1 MKDITMLNYMT
12 RDEILDKYPINN
24 TTYNNK
30 VKLLI
35 NNPSDKNLTFIKH
48 KKRFIDK
55 SIVHKYFFPLRVPNY
70 SQPKKIEKWLGLTN
84 WDYFCC
90 ITPSSNT
97 VKENIQLITEINKV
111 LKNTFK
117 LENSLLFYSLEI
129 YDFTEYFH
137 IHFLMTFDKEI
148 PIESIVKTIRKI
160 PIVKEDVIN
169 RNRYH
174 TPIDIQKYDHERFGL
189 TGVEYTSKFNLKW
202 GVLR

>member
-35 NNPSDKNLTFIKH
+35 NNPTDKNLTFIKH

-55 SIVHKYFFPLRVPNY
+55 TIVHKYFFPLRVPNF
-70 SQPKKIEKWLGLTN
+70 SQTEKKMKWLGLTK

-90 ITPSSNT
+90 ITPTSNN

-117 LENSLLFYSLEI
+117 LENSLLFYSMEL

-148 PIESIVKTIRKI
+148 PIESIIKTLRKI
-160 PIVKEDVIN
+160 PKVKDDVIS
-169 RNRYH
+169 RNRYPK
-174 TPIDIQKYDHERFGL
+174 PIDIQKYDHERFGL
-189 TGVEYTSKFNLKW
+189 TGVVYNSKLNLKW

>member
-1 MKDITMLNYMT
+1 MLNYMT
-12 RDEILDKYPINN
+12 RNEILNKYPINN

-30 VKLLI
+30 VKLLV
-35 NNPSDKNLTFIKH
+35 NHPSDSQLTFFKN
-48 KKRFIDK
+48 KKRYIDK
-55 SIVHKYFFPLRVPNY
+55 TIVHKYFFPLRVPNF
-70 SQPKKIEKWLGLTN
+70 SQTEKKMKWLGFTK

-90 ITPSSNT
+90 ITPTSNN

-117 LENSLLFYSLEI
+117 LENSLLFYSLEL

-137 IHFLMTFDKEI
+137 IHFLMKFEEEI

-169 RNRYH
+169 GNRH
-174 TPIDIQKYDHERFGL
+174 TKPIDIQKYDHERFGL
-189 TGVEYTSKFNLKW
+189 TGVVYNSKLNLKW

>member
-12 RDEILDKYPINN
+12 RDEILNKYPINN

-30 VKLLI
+30 VKLLV
-35 NNPSDKNLTFIKH
+35 NHPTDKNLTFIKH

-55 SIVHKYFFPLRVPNY
+55 TIVHKYFFPLRVPNY
-70 SQPKKIEKWLGLTN
+70 SQTEKKMKWLDFTK

-90 ITPSSNT
+90 ITPTSNN

-117 LENSLLFYSLEI
+117 LENSLLFYSLEL

-137 IHFLMTFDKEI
+137 IHFLMKFEEEI
-148 PIESIVKTIRKI
+148 PIESIIKTIRKI
-160 PIVKEDVIN
+160 PKVKEDVIN
-169 RNRYH
+169 RNRYPK
-174 TPIDIQKYDHERFGL
+174 PIDIQKYDWDRYGSS
-189 TGVEYTSKFNLKW
+189 GVEYTSKLNLKW

>member
-12 RDEILDKYPINN
+12 RNEILNKYPINN

-30 VKLLI
+30 VKLLV
-35 NNPSDKNLTFIKH
+35 NHPTDSQLTFFKN
-48 KKRFIDK
+48 KKRYIDK
-55 SIVHKYFFPLRVPNY
+55 TIVHKYFFPLRVPNF
-70 SQPKKIEKWLGLTN
+70 SQTEKKMKWLDFTK

-90 ITPSSNT
+90 ITPTSNN

-117 LENSLLFYSLEI
+117 LENSLLFYSLEL

-137 IHFLMTFDKEI
+137 IHFLMKFEEEI
-148 PIESIVKTIRKI
+148 PIESIIKTIRKI
-160 PIVKEDVIN
+160 PKVKEDVIN
-169 RNRYH
+169 RNRYN

-189 TGVEYTSKFNLKW
+189 TGVVYNSKLNLKW
-202 GVLR
+202 GVLK

>member
-1 MKDITMLNYMT
+1 MLNYMT
-12 RDEILDKYPINN
+12 RDEILNKYPINN

-30 VKLLI
+30 VKLLV
-35 NNPSDKNLTFIKH
+35 NHPTDKNLTFIKH

-55 SIVHKYFFPLRVPNY
+55 TIVHKYFFPLRVPNY
-70 SQPKKIEKWLGLTN
+70 SQTEKKMKWLDFTK

-90 ITPSSNT
+90 ITPTSNN

-117 LENSLLFYSLEI
+117 LENSLLFYSLEL

-137 IHFLMTFDKEI
+137 IHFLMKFEEEI
-148 PIESIVKTIRKI
+148 PIESIIKTIRKI
-160 PIVKEDVIN
+160 PKVKEDVIN
-169 RNRYH
+169 RNRYPK
-174 TPIDIQKYDHERFGL
+174 PIDIQKYDWDRYGSS
-189 TGVEYTSKFNLKW
+189 GVEYTSKLNLKW

>member
-90 ITPSSNT
+90 ITPTSNT
-97 VKENIQLITEINKV
+97 VKENIQLIRSEVELNSKSCLFI
-111 LKNTFK
+111 
-117 LENSLLFYSLEI
+117 LEKKAWP
-129 YDFTEYFH
+129 
-137 IHFLMTFDKEI
+137 FL
-148 PIESIVKTIRKI
+148 
-160 PIVKEDVIN
+160 
-169 RNRYH
+169 
-174 TPIDIQKYDHERFGL
+174 
-189 TGVEYTSKFNLKW
+189 
-202 GVLR
+202 